1 VRDLEKARSC
11 VFQANYH
18 LFWATKYWRKVL
30 LGYVEVRLEVVLKT
44 IAYQSGFQ
52 LLTVRVHYGDH
63 IHVYVFV
70 SARSKVYFPVLMCVF
85 NFISARV
92 FFVDFSVIMKR
103 FWGGHLWLEGYAVR
117 TAGIVTSA
125 TIEEYINRD

>member
-1 VRDLEKARSC
+1 LVA
-11 VFQANYH
+11 
-18 LFWATKYWRKVL
+18 
-30 LGYVEVRLEVVLKT
+30 
-44 IAYQSGFQ
+44 
-52 LLTVRVHYGDH
+52 RVHGGD
-63 IHVYVFV
+63 HVYVFV

-117 TAGIVTSA
+117 AAGVVA
-125 TIEEYINRD
+125 GA